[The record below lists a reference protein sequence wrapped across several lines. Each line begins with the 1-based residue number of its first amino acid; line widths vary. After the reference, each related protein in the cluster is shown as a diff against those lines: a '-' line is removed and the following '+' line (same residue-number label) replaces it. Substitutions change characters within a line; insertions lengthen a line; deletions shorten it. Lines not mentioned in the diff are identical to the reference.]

1 MSAPASTSRFQ
12 RWILPGLAFKAAV
25 IGGGY
30 ATGRE
35 LAEYFIPS
43 GPQGGVMA
51 IVVAMLAWS
60 GLCALTFALAHATRS
75 YDYRTFF
82 ATLLGPFAIVFEL
95 AYLVFMVLILAV
107 FGAAA
112 GAIGQAVFGW
122 PTMVGTLLL
131 MLAIGAFTAFGNHS
145 VERLFKYVSFLLY
158 GVYVL
163 LIVFVLTKF
172 GGQAAQQFA
181 TPVPTDGWLSG
192 GLTYAG
198 YNIVGAV
205 MVLPL
210 ARHFLTKRDAVV
222 AGVLAG
228 PLAMLPGLLFFICM
242 IAWYPSIGA
251 EALPSDFMLRQLNM
265 PVFHVL
271 FQAMIFSRAA
281 RKRRGLRARGERTHR
296 GDVAHAARRRA
307 VECRALLDR
316 HRAARRLDLHRGTLR
331 PGRVD
336 RARLSRTGLVV
347 PRRLRAALADRRR
360 VAPAESRAA
369 THRRAAILNSNPY
382 LEGNRSMARSLVRS
396 ALAMAT
402 LLVIADTA
410 FAAVP
415 DRSRRAR

>member
-1 MSAPASTSRFQ
+1 MSAPATSSRFQ

-51 IVVAMLAWS
+51 IMVAMFAWS
-60 GLCALTFALAHATRS
+60 ALCALTFALAHATRS

-82 ATLLGPFAIVFEL
+82 ANLLGPFAIVFEL

-122 PTMVGTLLL
+122 PTLVGTLLL
-131 MLAIGAFTAFGNHS
+131 MLAIGAFTAFGNRS

-163 LIVFVLTKF
+163 LFVFVLTKF
-172 GGQAAQQFA
+172 GSQAMQQFA

-222 AGVLAG
+222 AGVIAG
-228 PLAMLPGLLFFICM
+228 PLAMLPGLLFFVCM

-271 FQAMIFSRAA
+271 FQAMIFSALLESGAACVHAANERIAATWRTQRGVELSNVARFSIATVLLVGSIFIAA
-281 RKRRGLRARGERTHR
+281 RFGLVELIARGYRGLAW
-296 GDVAHAARRRA
+296 
-307 VECRALLDR
+307 LF
-316 HRAARRLDLHRGTLR
+316 
-331 PGRVD
+331 
-336 RARLSRTGLVV
+336 LVV
-347 PRRLRAALADRRR
+347 YVLPLLTVGVWRLRNRAPRSVAA
-360 VAPAESRAA
+360 PQS
-369 THRRAAILNSNPY
+369 
-382 LEGNRSMARSLVRS
+382 
-396 ALAMAT
+396 
-402 LLVIADTA
+402 
-410 FAAVP
+410 
-415 DRSRRAR
+415 